1 MVCRIPDY
9 WSENVQMNNTFK
21 SIEWTEEMATG
32 IPAIDNQHRFLVE
45 TLQDANEKL
54 LNDRDGYLL
63 DKIAKDLLGYAITH
77 FETEEKLMQRYGYDK
92 SFPDDAKSHIHEHRE
107 FSKKV
112 VDICDQLR
120 EGNRVSRIEVLTF
133 LNNWLYNHILDIDQ
147 KYGNF
152 LRNAMNE

>member
-1 MVCRIPDY
+1 
-9 WSENVQMNNTFK
+9 MNDTFK
-21 SIEWTEEMATG
+21 SIEWTDEMATG

-63 DKIAKDLLGYAITH
+63 DKIAKDLLRYAITH
-77 FETEEKLMQRYGYDK
+77 FETEEKLMQQYGFDK
-92 SFPDDAKSHIHEHRE
+92 LYPEEAEYHVQEHRN

-120 EGNRVSRIEVLTF
+120 EGNKVSRVEVLTF
-133 LNNWLYNHILDIDQ
+133 LNNWLYKHILDVDQ
-147 KYGNF
+147 KYGKF
-152 LRNAMNE
+152 LINAMNE